1 MSGLTTGGETPGAR
15 FFMCYLAIEL
25 VVMATHAWALFLC
38 ALAPSTEVG
47 VLMAPG
53 SIMPMAVLSGFFVN
67 QQDMSWVFRWFSY
80 IDYLNYGW
88 QAMAT
93 AGFHGLTFDGA
104 GPGLDTG
111 EKVLEN
117 RLRLPMGS
125 DLSSYWVNIGVLV
138 CK

>member
-1 MSGLTTGGETPGAR
+1 MSGLTSGGGTPGAR

-47 VLMAPG
+47 VLLAPG

-80 IDYLNYGW
+80 VDYLNYGW
-88 QAMAT
+88 QVSTMSNKQSA
-93 AGFHGLTFDGA
+93 
-104 GPGLDTG
+104 
-111 EKVLEN
+111 V
-117 RLRLPMGS
+117 
-125 DLSSYWVNIGVLV
+125 SS
-138 CK
+138 K